1 MYNRGSEILR
11 KKSMKFPKKIAEWFL
26 VAFFIGQVIMTAY
39 IVSRWF
45 PQQKRIDC
53 SVAEFHPDYTTE
65 MREQCR
71 LVRSS
76 RLL

>member
-1 MYNRGSEILR
+1 
-11 KKSMKFPKKIAEWFL
+11 MKLPKQLPEWLL
-26 VAFFIGQVIMTAY
+26 VAVLIGQVLMITY
-39 IVSRWF
+39 IFQYQASKEK
-45 PQQKRIDC
+45 PLDC